1 MKMNEPFEIGKFYTV
16 IGAPYLIVSKAVLWD
31 NNLWGLSPVG
41 SHAHM
46 HRSVHRPS
54 TDVEIIA
61 WHKEKIEYMKEVER
75 SRRIEYESAQKNL
88 KDAQADLDSLKIE
101 K

>member
-1 MKMNEPFEIGKFYTV
+1 MNEPFEIGKFYTV
-16 IGAPYLIVSKAVLWD
+16 IGAPYLIVSKAVIWD

-41 SHAHM
+41 THNRM
-46 HRSVHRPS
+46 DKSVHRPS

-61 WHKEKIEYMKEVER
+61 WHKTRIKYMTEIESSCQIK
-75 SRRIEYESAQKNL
+75 YEIAQKNL
-88 KDAQADLDSLKIE
+88 KVAQAELDSLKIE

>member
-1 MKMNEPFEIGKFYTV
+1 
-16 IGAPYLIVSKAVLWD
+16 
-31 NNLWGLSPVG
+31 
-41 SHAHM
+41 
-46 HRSVHRPS
+46 
-54 TDVEIIA
+54 
-61 WHKEKIEYMKEVER
+61 MKEVER